1 MVSAIRFSSFTLT
14 WDSSLFLFFN
24 WEMDTCSLPL
34 VLLAVQLWLRK
45 RVGFHQRIS
54 LHFIFHP
61 PLIAIKCHL
70 VGLWCFRN
78 TFLILLFVCLFF
90 LFCFLFVCLFDFVW
104 ERVCLGKQSWN
115 VLGRWGWPWTHW
127 HPPTSLSFLP
137 TWFVFGCCFE
147 FSDLL
152 EKKDQDHF
160 FPNSGS
166 LWHKH

>member
-14 WDSSLFLFFN
+14 WDSSLFFFN

-34 VLLAVQLWLRK
+34 VLLAVQLWPRK

-78 TFLILLFVCLFF
+78 TFLILLF
-90 LFCFLFVCLFDFVW
+90 FVCLFGFVRQGLSR
-104 ERVCLGKQSWN
+104 EQSWN

-127 HPPTSLSFLP
+127 RPPASLSFIP

-152 EKKDQDHF
+152 KKRSRSRF
-160 FPNSGS
+160 FPNSGF